1 MSKFTSL
8 YREYTSTLTEAVDE
22 EGNLVDGNEGSDTS
36 GDTAEDTAE
45 DTAGDT
51 DQPQVPSPQD
61 IQEPQQDITS
71 EGKKFLVELVLK
83 ALSVDP
89 DNIPATEK
97 SIFNTEVTTSNAEE
111 VLKKLQY
118 IVDLYS

>member
-8 YREYTSTLTEAVDE
+8 YREYSSTLTEAVDE
-22 EGNLVDGNEGSDTS
+22 NGNLVDDTNA
-36 GDTAEDTAE
+36 GEQKTEDN
-45 DTAGDT
+45 T
-51 DQPQVPSPQD
+51 DQPQVPSTED
-61 IQEPQQDITS
+61 IQEPKQDITS
-71 EGKKFLVELVLK
+71 EGKKFLVELTLK

-97 SIFNTEVTTSNAEE
+97 SIFNTDVTTSNAEE

>member
-8 YREYTSTLTEAVDE
+8 YREYSSTLTEAVDE
-22 EGNLVDGNEGSDTS
+22 NGNLVDDTNA
-36 GDTAEDTAE
+36 GEQKTEDN
-45 DTAGDT
+45 T
-51 DQPQVPSPQD
+51 DQPQVPSTED
-61 IQEPQQDITS
+61 IQEPKQDITS
-71 EGKKFLVELVLK
+71 EGKKFLVELILK

-97 SIFNTEVTTSNAEE
+97 SIFNTEVTTSNAED

>member
-8 YREYTSTLTEAVDE
+8 YREYSSTLTEAVDE
-22 EGNLVDGNEGSDTS
+22 NGNLVDDTNA
-36 GDTAEDTAE
+36 GEQKTEDN
-45 DTAGDT
+45 T
-51 DQPQVPSPQD
+51 DQPQVPSTED
-61 IQEPQQDITS
+61 IQEPKQDITS
-71 EGKKFLVELVLK
+71 EGKKFLVELILK

>member
-1 MSKFTSL
+1 MSKFISL
-8 YREYTSTLTEAVDE
+8 YREYSSTLTEAVDE
-22 EGNLVDGNEGSDTS
+22 NGNLVDDPPANDG
-36 GDTAEDTAE
+36 
-45 DTAGDT
+45 T
-51 DQPQVPSPQD
+51 DEAKTGVDKEQPQVPSIEE
-61 IQEPQQDITS
+61 IQEPKQDITS
-71 EGKKFLVELVLK
+71 EGKKFLVELTLK

-118 IVDLYS
+118 VVDLYS

>member
-8 YREYTSTLTEAVDE
+8 YREYSSTLTEAVDE
-22 EGNLVDGNEGSDTS
+22 NGNLVDDTNA
-36 GDTAEDTAE
+36 GEQKTEDN
-45 DTAGDT
+45 T
-51 DQPQVPSPQD
+51 DQPQVPSTED
-61 IQEPQQDITS
+61 IQEPKQDITS
-71 EGKKFLVELVLK
+71 EGKKFLVELILK

-97 SIFNTEVTTSNAEE
+97 SIFNTDVTTSNAEE

>member
-8 YREYTSTLTEAVDE
+8 YREYSSTLTEAVDE
-22 EGNLVDGNEGSDTS
+22 NGNLVDDTNA
-36 GDTAEDTAE
+36 GEQKTEDN
-45 DTAGDT
+45 T
-51 DQPQVPSPQD
+51 DQPQVPSTED
-61 IQEPQQDITS
+61 IQEPKQDITS
-71 EGKKFLVELVLK
+71 EGKKFLVELILK

-97 SIFNTEVTTSNAEE
+97 SIFNTDVTTSNAEE
-111 VLKKLQY
+111 VLKKLRY

>member
-8 YREYTSTLTEAVDE
+8 YREYSSTLTEAVDE
-22 EGNLVDGNEGSDTS
+22 NGNLVDDTNA
-36 GDTAEDTAE
+36 GEQKTEDN
-45 DTAGDT
+45 T
-51 DQPQVPSPQD
+51 DQPQVPSTED
-61 IQEPQQDITS
+61 IQEPKQDITS
-71 EGKKFLVELVLK
+71 EGKKFLVELILK

-97 SIFNTEVTTSNAEE
+97 SIFNTDVTTSNAEE

-118 IVDLYS
+118 VVDLYS

>member
-8 YREYTSTLTEAVDE
+8 YREYSSTLTEAVDE
-22 EGNLVDGNEGSDTS
+22 NGNLVDDTNA
-36 GDTAEDTAE
+36 GEQKTEDN
-45 DTAGDT
+45 T
-51 DQPQVPSPQD
+51 DQPQVPSTEEVK
-61 IQEPQQDITS
+61 EPKQDITS
-71 EGKKFLVELVLK
+71 EGKKFLVELILK

-97 SIFNTEVTTSNAEE
+97 SIFNTDVTTSNAEE

-118 IVDLYS
+118 VVDLYS